1 MPAEGNVGVA
11 FALVAAA
18 GMCTTIGACIVFCAS
33 LAQPRFLAGSLA
45 FAAGVMLYV
54 SFAEILMRKSIAGFE
69 AVATDATAAYRWS
82 TLCFFGGMAAVAVLD
97 RLVHMLAHLGA
108 KRSQRKAAAGGRSP
122 ASASTANLL
131 SHEDQRNARRSVAA
145 AAAAPTSAPAVP
157 SMPKLRRGSGAGAS
171 AAAAGAGQQGA
182 GGQDVENIGSA
193 ASTPRAAGDAGAQ
206 PPSEAGGSE
215 AREGGPSGRSSVST
229 HLNELS
235 APADLLTEP
244 CDAMTSAVVAASCP
258 DTVVGGDSADKPGGE
273 GEAAGGGTSS
283 RTPPAV
289 VELMEADHHA
299 FMLKKMGVLTALAL
313 FIHNFPEG
321 LATFVGA
328 LADTKIGVG
337 LAVAIA
343 MHNVPEGI
351 CVAMPIYY
359 ATGSKWKGFWW
370 AFLSGVSEP
379 VGGLVGYLALSGNN
393 DLAFAIVFGL
403 VAGMMVFIAIKELI
417 PTALR
422 YDPQDSVATT
432 CVVLGMVVMAASLL
446 LFTI

>member
-18 GMCTTIGACIVFCAS
+18 GMCTTLGACIVFCAS

-45 FAAGVMLYV
+45 FAAGVMLFV
-54 SFAEILMRKSIAGFE
+54 SFSEILMRKSVAGFQ
-69 AVATDATAAYRWS
+69 AVSIDENAAYRWS
-82 TLCFFGGMAAVAVLD
+82 TLCFFGGMVVVAILD
-97 RLVHMLAHLGA
+97 RIVHMLAHLGA
-108 KRSQRKAAAGGRSP
+108 KHSQRKAAARGRNP
-122 ASASTANLL
+122 ASTSTANLL
-131 SHEDQRNARRSVAA
+131 SHEDQRNARRAVAA
-145 AAAAPTSAPAVP
+145 TAAAPTTVPAVP
-157 SMPKLRRGSGAGAS
+157 SMPKLRHASEAGP
-171 AAAAGAGQQGA
+171 AAAGA
-182 GGQDVENIGSA
+182 GQDVENIGSA
-193 ASTPRAAGDAGAQ
+193 ASTPRAAGDAGA
-206 PPSEAGGSE
+206 PAPSEAGGSE
-215 AREGGPSGRSSVST
+215 ACDGGPSGRSSVST

-235 APADLLTEP
+235 APATLLTEP

-258 DTVVGGDSADKPGGE
+258 DTVVGGDAADKPGGGGE
-273 GEAAGGGTSS
+273 GEAAAGGGTSS

-299 FMLKKMGVLTALAL
+299 FMLKKMGLLTAMAL

-343 MHNVPEGI
+343 LHNIPEGV
-351 CVAMPIYY
+351 CVAMPIFY

-379 VGGLVGYLALSGNN
+379 IGGLVGYLALSGNN